1 MLDRRTNWIA
11 LFAAHVDLRHV
22 HLSGNDL
29 ANRFSVYQAVNV
41 ESNGVTYGQFT
52 SRNSKHFARCTVPI
66 LQRGAVSI
74 SGVAVGVAQGFGRM
88 AASVGALAGFRT
100 RARRHGVDP
109 TATRPA
115 AVAHG
120 GLRYES

>member
-29 ANRFSVYQAVNV
+29 ASRFSVYQAVNV

-52 SRNSKHFARCTVPI
+52 PRNSQRFSRCTVPV
-66 LQRGAVSI
+66 LQRGGLSI
-74 SGVAVGVAQGFGRM
+74 SRVAVGAALRFGRI
-88 AASVGALAGFRT
+88 AFNRCDG
-100 RARRHGVDP
+100 
-109 TATRPA
+109 
-115 AVAHG
+115 
-120 GLRYES
+120 